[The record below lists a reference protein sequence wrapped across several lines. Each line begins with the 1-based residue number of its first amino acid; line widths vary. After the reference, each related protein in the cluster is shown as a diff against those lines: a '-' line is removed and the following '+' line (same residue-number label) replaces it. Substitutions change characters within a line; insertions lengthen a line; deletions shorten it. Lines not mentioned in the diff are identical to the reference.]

1 MRRVMI
7 ALAAVSAMSAV
18 AALAA
23 CGDPASS
30 GKQVASL
37 STSPAADAATG
48 STEAPTGT
56 TAPTDPNEAA
66 LQFAKC
72 MREHGVDMPDP
83 VVSDNGDG
91 KGGGVAIQI
100 GGDGAQPIDK
110 TVMDA
115 ANKECQHFLA
125 DASAGFDP
133 PSGEELEKMKEQ
145 ALAFSKCMRDHGV
158 DMPDPQFGDNGTFT
172 VGIGVAPGDTGPSS
186 NGPNVDF
193 NSKEFKDASEACGQN
208 GGFGFTTGTVAG

>member
-1 MRRVMI
+1 MRRAMI
-7 ALAAVSAMSAV
+7 ALAAVSAL

-23 CGDPASS
+23 CGDPASN

-37 STSPAADAATG
+37 STSPANDAATG
-48 STEAPTGT
+48 STEAATGT

-91 KGGGVAIQI
+91 KGGAVAIQI
-100 GGDGAQPIDK
+100 GGDGAQPIDQK
-110 TVMDA
+110 AMEA
-115 ANKECQHFLA
+115 ANKDCQHFLA

-133 PSGEELEKMKEQ
+133 PSGAELEKMKEQ
-145 ALAFSKCMRDHGV
+145 ALAFSKCMRDHGI
-158 DMPDPQFGDNGTFT
+158 DMPDPQFGEGGRMTQRIGKES
-172 VGIGVAPGDTGPSS
+172 GIDPTSQKFQDAMKACQKDAPGGMMFGAGPS
-186 NGPNVDF
+186 GG
-193 NSKEFKDASEACGQN
+193 SK
-208 GGFGFTTGTVAG
+208 

>member
-7 ALAAVSAMSAV
+7 ALAAV
-18 AALAA
+18 AALSA
-23 CGDPASS
+23 CGDPATS

-37 STSPAADAATG
+37 STSPAVGATTGSPDAA
-48 STEAPTGT
+48 TGT

-83 VVSDNGDG
+83 VVNDNGDG

-100 GGDGAQPIDK
+100 GGDGAQPIDPK
-110 TVMDA
+110 AMDA
-115 ANKECQHFLA
+115 ANKDCQHFLA
-125 DASAGFDP
+125 DAAAGFDP

-158 DMPDPQFGDNGTFT
+158 DMPDPQFGDDGTFT
-172 VGIGVAPGDTGPSS
+172 VGIGVASATGDTGPSNNVPS
-186 NGPNVDF
+186 VDF
-193 NSKEFKDASEACGQN
+193 NSKEFQDASEACGQN